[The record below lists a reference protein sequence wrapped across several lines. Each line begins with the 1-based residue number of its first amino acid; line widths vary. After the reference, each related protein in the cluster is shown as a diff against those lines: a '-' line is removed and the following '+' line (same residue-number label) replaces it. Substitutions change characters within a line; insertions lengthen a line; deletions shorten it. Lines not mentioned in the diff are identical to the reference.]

1 MKIICP
7 KPTDFSKE
15 ILISLKKKFE
25 CNFKN
30 ISQTQ
35 LDKTLKNYD
44 VVLTRFNHKIKFNT
58 AKHLK
63 YILSPTTGIDHIDKK
78 YLKSKTKLISLKGET
93 EFLKKINASTEF
105 SIYLMLKA
113 LREFKVFEN
122 KFSQEIN
129 GKQIGIIGYGRIGK
143 KIKPILEKMGAKVY
157 INDIKKN
164 IIPKL
169 KYKPLKELIKSSD
182 ILTFHI
188 PLNSKNEGIF
198 DKNIVNQFKKN
209 MIIINTSRGEIFNE
223 KELLKKMKKNKV
235 FYATDVLGKYFLKH
249 LKNKKI
255 KKKII
260 FTNHI
265 AGLTNESVKLTDN
278 FILKNFLTTIKT
290 TNN

>member
-7 KPTDFSKE
+7 KPNDFSKE
-15 ILISLKKKFE
+15 ILIYLEKKFE

-35 LDKTLKNYD
+35 LDKTIKNYD
-44 VVLTRFNHKIKFNT
+44 VVLTRFNHKINFSS
-58 AKHLK
+58 AKNLK
-63 YILSPTTGIDHIDKK
+63 YIISPTTGIDHIDKK
-78 YLKSKTKLISLKGET
+78 FLKSKTKLISLKGEIQ
-93 EFLKKINASTEF
+93 FLKKINASTEF

-113 LREFKVFEN
+113 LREFKVFKN

-129 GKQIGIIGYGRIGK
+129 GKKIGIIGYGRIGK
-143 KIKPILEKMGAKVY
+143 KIKPILEKMGAVIHVY
-157 INDIKKN
+157 DIKKN
-164 IIPKL
+164 IVPQL
-169 KYKPLKELIKSSD
+169 RYKPLKDLIRSSD

-188 PLNSKNEGIF
+188 PLNSSNEGIF
-198 DKNIVNQFKKN
+198 GKNIIDQFKKN

-223 KELLKKMKKNKV
+223 QELFKKMKKDKV
-235 FYATDVLGKYFLKH
+235 FYATDVLGKYFLRNI
-249 LKNKKI
+249 KNKKI

-260 FTNHI
+260 FTNHV

-278 FILKNFLTTIKT
+278 FILKNFLSTIKI